1 MEYGLKQYI
10 FVIRELTV
18 REIKRKY
25 SRSMLGVFWSV
36 LQPFLYM
43 CVMTLVFSGFT
54 FNISSY
60 PAYYIIG
67 FTLWTMFITSTTT
80 SMTAFVDNRN
90 LFQKSKLPSEIFVL
104 SRVYTAFVNLLF
116 SCVTIFV
123 VILFFRIKITWTI
136 LIFFVDILFELMFT
150 TGISYIFATIYV
162 FNRDIKFLW
171 KNLSIILVHMIA
183 VLIPIERYPEHIQVY
198 TKYNPLYIYP
208 NIARD
213 AILNGT
219 YNVDE
224 LLRMVIWAVVS
235 LAVGILVFRIKE
247 NDIVMKL

>member
-1 MEYGLKQYI
+1 MEYGLRQHI
-10 FVIRELTV
+10 FVIRELTA

-25 SRSMLGVFWSV
+25 SRSILGVFWSV

-43 CVMTLVFSGFT
+43 CVMTMVFSGFT
-54 FNISSY
+54 LNISSY

-67 FTLWTMFITSTTT
+67 YTLWTMFLTSTNT
-80 SMTAFVDNRN
+80 SMTSFVDNRN

-116 SCVTIFV
+116 SCVTIFI

-136 LIFFVDILFELMFT
+136 LIFFIDIIFELLFT
-150 TGISYIFATIYV
+150 TGISFIFATIYV
-162 FNRDIKFLW
+162 FNKDIKFLW
-171 KNLSIILVHMIA
+171 KNFSIILLHMIA
-183 VLIPIERYPEHIQVY
+183 VLIPIERYPEDIQVY

-219 YNVDE
+219 YNVEE
-224 LLRMVIWAVVS
+224 LKSMIFWAIATMAIG
-235 LAVGILVFRIKE
+235 LIVFRFKK
-247 NDIVMKL
+247 NDIYMKL

>member
-10 FVIRELTV
+10 FVIRELTA

-25 SRSMLGVFWSV
+25 SRSFLGVFWSV

-43 CVMTLVFSGFT
+43 CVMTAVFSGFT
-54 FNISSY
+54 LNISSY

-80 SMTAFVDNRN
+80 SMTALVDNRN
-90 LFQKSKLPSEIFVL
+90 LFQKSKLPGEIFVL

-116 SCVTIFV
+116 SSVTILI
-123 VILFFRIKITWTI
+123 VIIFFRIKIKWTI
-136 LIFFVDILFELMFT
+136 LIFFVDIICELMFT
-150 TGISYIFATIYV
+150 TGVSYLFATIYV
-162 FNRDIKFLW
+162 FNKDIKFLW
-171 KNLSIILVHMIA
+171 KNFSVILVHMIA
-183 VLIPIERYPEHIQVY
+183 VYIPITRYPERIQEY
-198 TKYNPLYIYP
+198 TKYNPLYVYP
-208 NIARD
+208 NVARD

-219 YNVDE
+219 YNVEE

-235 LAVGILVFRIKE
+235 LLIGLVFFRICE
-247 NDIVMKL
+247 NEIIKKL